1 VRNTGVTKNHRH
13 QIMHEDIAR
22 QQASYFLPLSLQMKD
37 GPSLRVVERGGTVQ
51 GAQEEGRKEQ
61 ARGGLKSQTPSQL
74 TVHVHVITLKKKRV
88 LKKEKNHS
96 SRPPYN
102 IM

>member
-1 VRNTGVTKNHRH
+1 
-13 QIMHEDIAR
+13 
-22 QQASYFLPLSLQMKD
+22 MKD

-74 TVHVHVITLKKKRV
+74 TTCTCNHIKRRKEVLKKKA
-88 LKKEKNHS
+88 HS
-96 SRPPYN
+96 SRPAVEYN
-102 IM
+102 VNN

>member
-1 VRNTGVTKNHRH
+1 
-13 QIMHEDIAR
+13 
-22 QQASYFLPLSLQMKD
+22 MKD

-74 TVHVHVITLKKKRV
+74 TTCTCNHI
-88 LKKEKNHS
+88 KEEKS
-96 SRPPYN
+96 T
-102 IM
+102 